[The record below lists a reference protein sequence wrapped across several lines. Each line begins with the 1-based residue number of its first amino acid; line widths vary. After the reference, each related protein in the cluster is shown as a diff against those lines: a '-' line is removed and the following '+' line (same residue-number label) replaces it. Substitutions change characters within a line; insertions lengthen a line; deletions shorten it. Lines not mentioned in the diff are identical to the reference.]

1 MTITSITEDELRR
14 ISADTETRLTAFVE
28 SKWLNMRELAS
39 LSRRILKDMG
49 RTGNLI
55 QDLLM
60 MQTLRQVREEVV
72 SK

>member
-1 MTITSITEDELRR
+1 MTITSITEDELLR